1 MHYEAPYTIED
12 EKKADEYIQDIL
24 KGKVPKNPFPTPG
37 VELLLTRAAFLRE
50 DFAEKVLDQNSSV
63 AFSTGIRSTASAR
76 MAVNYIMQQQ
86 NYPHAEHYEDYQNL
100 FKDTDVSLISNILI
114 LSAEQEPSFAQTVL
128 SSPFPIL
135 PNEDDQESL
144 IKASKFCL
152 STHEISL
159 FDKEQILFLKYANLK
174 MAYDNLRD
182 QFLEMQKQM
191 EILVADNQALHDGQK
206 KLLAEHDRMAE
217 TQKSLLDEQ
226 KAILADNKA
235 LHERQ
240 DKILDDNQH
249 LQQRLDAIQDMLQA
263 FLPKQEK
270 IEQEMQET
278 RQELESIE
286 PYTPVPEP
294 QQLLAMEADTPDKRL
309 SIIFQMPAV
318 PEPDKEDYPRRF
330 VLAMKDELV
339 KNPSSTSYVEKAA
352 AQFLEAYPGSEK
364 GIIKLIN
371 RFAPKAAMHYTN
383 EDYGQSVVDSVKEDR
398 RKQAKNTAR

>member
-263 FLPKQEK
+263 FLPKQ
-270 IEQEMQET
+270 
-278 RQELESIE
+278 
-286 PYTPVPEP
+286 
-294 QQLLAMEADTPDKRL
+294 LLAMEADTPDKRL